1 MIRMLFMA
9 ASFVARR
16 QQGKA
21 AIPAGFLTF

>member
-21 AIPAGFLTF
+21 AITTGFLTF